1 MAIKNQAI
9 VFLMV
14 IVMAV
19 EIPLPGAATSIL
31 DFTPQNVTCHDVINY
46 FAYCQEFVD
55 GNEDDPTPVCCNNL
69 HIMNEKVGQEERGTR
84 RYCYCIE
91 VFCDTFSQPH
101 PPYLASRI
109 EDLDKKCHIHR
120 SFPISEH
127 MDCTKYVIS

>member
-1 MAIKNQAI
+1 KIIWQSRIKQLF
-9 VFLMV
+9 FLWSLSWQWKFHYQV
-14 IVMAV
+14 ARQYW
-19 EIPLPGAATSIL
+19 TSR
-31 DFTPQNVTCHDVINY
+31 PQNVTCHDVINY

-55 GNEDDPTPVCCNNL
+55 GNEDDPTLMCCDNL
-69 HIMNEKVGQEERGTR
+69 HIMNEKVGQEERGAR

-127 MDCTKYVIS
+127 MDCTNV